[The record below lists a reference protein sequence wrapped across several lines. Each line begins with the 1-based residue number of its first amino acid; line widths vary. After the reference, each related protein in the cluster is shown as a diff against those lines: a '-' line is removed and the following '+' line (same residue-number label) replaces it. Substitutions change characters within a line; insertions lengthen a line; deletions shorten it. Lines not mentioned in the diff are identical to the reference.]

1 MSTVNQSGA
10 KLSFECSVEG
20 IRTRKAVFAFDSRY
34 HFVSK
39 ASYLLLFVSS
49 VWYHGGKEILSP
61 STWHQHIVA
70 ISLYCITYGGE
81 VKKLFLDI
89 NLRGHQINPPVYA
102 MVIELLMPSPQE

>member
-1 MSTVNQSGA
+1 VPNCPLNVLLRELELG
-10 KLSFECSVEG
+10 KLF
-20 IRTRKAVFAFDSRY
+20 
-34 HFVSK
+34 
-39 ASYLLLFVSS
+39 LLLIVGTTLCLKQVIYFSLCHQ
-49 VWYHGGKEILSP
+49 YDITEDKEILSP